1 MENLDDSST
10 DMELVLD
17 EDEPVRFRCGTG
29 FAAILLDDA
38 KAMIEADLRDKRGEL
53 AALAGKKDQLEV
65 QMAAL
70 RRTLY
75 GKFGDALKLEL

>member
-10 DMELVLD
+10 DMDLVLE
-17 EDEPVRFRCGTG
+17 EDEPVRVRCGTG
-29 FAAILLDDA
+29 FAAIPLEDA
-38 KAMIEADLRDKRGEL
+38 KERIEADLRGKRADL